1 MYIQSNHGFC
11 VPEVGVGVGG
21 GDGVRGGDDGRGGG
35 GVVNSNFR
43 QHSPFSGKTSKSD
56 YVTTTADAVKV
67 KVGQLRV

>member
-35 GVVNSNFR
+35 GVVK
-43 QHSPFSGKTSKSD
+43 QEMVH
-56 YVTTTADAVKV
+56 
-67 KVGQLRV
+67 